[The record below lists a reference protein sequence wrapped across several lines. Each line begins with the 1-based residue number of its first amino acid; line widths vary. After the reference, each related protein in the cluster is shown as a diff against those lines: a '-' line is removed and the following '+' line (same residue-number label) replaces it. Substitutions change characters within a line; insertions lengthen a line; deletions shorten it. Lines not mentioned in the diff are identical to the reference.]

1 MSDATDEPTT
11 APKEP
16 TSQPTE
22 DSANTEKPAW
32 RILRP
37 VSAPIAVAL
46 LLQVLGSLASA
57 IPLLALVRI
66 VNELLLGTDKVWP
79 AVWWFIG
86 GLGGALALGSLAL
99 LITHLVDLRLQA
111 ELRVQLADKLSRLPL
126 GWFDQSSSGRVRRII
141 QDDVASLHHLVAH
154 ALVEITAAVL
164 TPVVGVIVALTID
177 WRLVLCCVISPVAY
191 MVLFSVLAPGD
202 MRSVMA
208 RIAESLS
215 EVSAAVIEFVDGIA
229 VLRVF
234 GAEETGSAR
243 FTRASDDF
251 TSEFRTLVTPQMR
264 AHAIALTALG
274 LPVVALTV
282 VVPGAAMVAAGWS
295 DVADVVVVTMI
306 ALSLPATL
314 LTVGAG
320 QQHINDG
327 LEAAGRLITLL
338 DEPELLVAEHPLEPA
353 GTDVSIENV
362 TFGYAP
368 DEPVLHGVSLTARE
382 GSVTALVGA
391 SGSGK
396 STLASLIARFR
407 DVDAG
412 AIRIGNV
419 DVRDIDPH
427 VLHQPVGILLQS
439 PSLPSMS
446 IRDNIALGRPGA
458 TDEDIQH
465 AASLAAIDAR
475 IRELPRGYGSV
486 VGEDARLSGG
496 ETQRVAIARAIL
508 ADPHVLILDEATS
521 AIDPENEAAIGQALA
536 ELTRGR
542 TVIMIAHRLGTI
554 THADQI
560 VVLDQGRIVEQGEH
574 ESLLA
579 ADGQYAALWRN
590 QAAVTGGAR

>member
-66 VNELLLGTDKVWP
+66 VNELLLGTDKVWS

-177 WRLVLCCVISPVAY
+177 WRLGLCCVISPVAY

-427 VLHQPVGILLQS
+427 VLHQHVGILLQS

-536 ELTRGR
+536 ELARGR

>member
-11 APKEP
+11 APKGP

-22 DSANTEKPAW
+22 DSANTGKPAW

-177 WRLVLCCVISPVAY
+177 WRLG
-191 MVLFSVLAPGD
+191 LFSVLAPGD

-338 DEPELLVAEHPLEPA
+338 DEPELLVAEHPLEPV

-427 VLHQPVGILLQS
+427 VLHQHVGILLQS

>member
-177 WRLVLCCVISPVAY
+177 GRLGLCCVISPVAY

-427 VLHQPVGILLQS
+427 VLHQHVGILLQS

>member
-11 APKEP
+11 APKGP

-22 DSANTEKPAW
+22 DSANTGKPAW

-177 WRLVLCCVISPVAY
+177 WRLGLCCVISPVAY

-264 AHAIALTALG
+264 A
-274 LPVVALTV
+274 
-282 VVPGAAMVAAGWS
+282 
-295 DVADVVVVTMI
+295 
-306 ALSLPATL
+306 LSLI
-314 LTVGAG
+314 
-320 QQHINDG
+320 HI
-327 LEAAGRLITLL
+327 
-338 DEPELLVAEHPLEPA
+338 
-353 GTDVSIENV
+353 
-362 TFGYAP
+362 
-368 DEPVLHGVSLTARE
+368 
-382 GSVTALVGA
+382 
-391 SGSGK
+391 
-396 STLASLIARFR
+396 
-407 DVDAG
+407 
-412 AIRIGNV
+412 
-419 DVRDIDPH
+419 
-427 VLHQPVGILLQS
+427 
-439 PSLPSMS
+439 
-446 IRDNIALGRPGA
+446 
-458 TDEDIQH
+458 
-465 AASLAAIDAR
+465 
-475 IRELPRGYGSV
+475 
-486 VGEDARLSGG
+486 
-496 ETQRVAIARAIL
+496 
-508 ADPHVLILDEATS
+508 
-521 AIDPENEAAIGQALA
+521 
-536 ELTRGR
+536 
-542 TVIMIAHRLGTI
+542 
-554 THADQI
+554 
-560 VVLDQGRIVEQGEH
+560 
-574 ESLLA
+574 
-579 ADGQYAALWRN
+579 
-590 QAAVTGGAR
+590 

>member
-1 MSDATDEPTT
+1 MPRVTDEPTT
-11 APKEP
+11 VANESPSRP
-16 TSQPTE
+16 TG
-22 DSANTEKPAW
+22 DNANAGNPSW

-37 VSAPIAVAL
+37 VATPIAVAL
-46 LLQVLGSLASA
+46 LLQVLSSLASA

-66 VNELLLGTDKVWP
+66 VDGLTRGTDAVWP

-86 GLGGALALGSLAL
+86 GLGGALSLGSLAL
-99 LITHLVDLRLQA
+99 LITHLVDLRVQA
-111 ELRVQLADKLSRLPL
+111 GLRMQLADKLSRLPL
-126 GWFDQSSSGRVRRII
+126 GWFDQSSSGRVRRIV
-141 QDDVASLHHLVAH
+141 QDDVATLHHLVAH
-154 ALVEITAAVL
+154 ALVEVTAAAL
-164 TPVVGVIVALTID
+164 TPAVGVIVALTID
-177 WRLVLCCVISPVAY
+177 WRLGLCCLIGPVAY

-202 MRSVMA
+202 MRTVMS

-234 GAEETGSAR
+234 GAGETGSAR

-274 LPVVALTV
+274 LPVVALTIV
-282 VVPGAAMVAAGWS
+282 APGAAMVVAGWS
-295 DVADVVVVTMI
+295 EVADVVVVTMI

-327 LEAAGRLITLL
+327 QEAAGRLIGLL
-338 DEPELLVAEHPLEPA
+338 DEPDLPVARQPREPA
-353 GTDVSIENV
+353 GADVTIEDV

-368 DEPVLHGVSLTARE
+368 DQPVLHEVSLTARE
-382 GSVTALVGA
+382 G

-412 AIRIGNV
+412 AIRIGDV

-427 VLHQPVGILLQS
+427 VLHQHVGVLLQS
-439 PSLPSMS
+439 PSLPAMS
-446 IRDNIALGRPGA
+446 IRDNIALGCPGA

-465 AASLAAIDAR
+465 AASQAAIDAR
-475 IRELPRGYGSV
+475 IRELPRGYDSV

-508 ADPHVLILDEATS
+508 ADPQVLVLDEATS
-521 AIDPENEAAIGQALA
+521 AVDPENEAAIGQALA

-554 THADQI
+554 AHADQI
-560 VVLDQGRIVEQGEH
+560 VVLDHGRIVEQGH
-574 ESLLA
+574 HKSLLA
-579 ADGQYAALWRN
+579 ADGRYAELWHD
-590 QAAVTGGAR
+590 QAVVAGGAR

>member
-1 MSDATDEPTT
+1 MPHVTDEPTT

-22 DSANTEKPAW
+22 DSTNTGNPVW

-37 VSAPIAVAL
+37 VSTPIAVAL
-46 LLQVLGSLASA
+46 LLQVLGSLVSA

-66 VNELLLGTDKVWP
+66 VDELLLGTDKVWP

-86 GLGGALALGSLAL
+86 GIGGALALGSLAL
-99 LITHLVDLRLQA
+99 LITHLVDLRVQA
-111 ELRVQLADKLSRLPL
+111 GLRVQLADKLSRLPL
-126 GWFDQSSSGRVRRII
+126 GWFDQRSSGHVRRII

-164 TPVVGVIVALTID
+164 TPVVGIIVALTID
-177 WRLVLCCVISPVAY
+177 WRLGLCCMIGPVAY
-191 MVLFSVLAPGD
+191 MVVFSVLAPGD
-202 MRSVMA
+202 MRTVMA
-208 RIAESLS
+208 RISESLS
-215 EVSAAVIEFVDGIA
+215 GVSAAVIEFVDGIA

-234 GAEETGSAR
+234 GAEATGSTR

-274 LPVVALTV
+274 LPVIALTV
-282 VVPGAAMVAAGWS
+282 VAPGAAMVAAGWS
-295 DVADVVVVTMI
+295 EIADVVVVTMI

-327 LEAAGRLITLL
+327 LEAAGRLIALL
-338 DEPELLVAEHPLEPA
+338 DEPELLVAEQPREPA
-353 GTDVSIENV
+353 GADVTIENV

-382 GSVTALVGA
+382 GSVTALVGS

-427 VLHQPVGILLQS
+427 VLHQHVGILLQS

-475 IRELPRGYGSV
+475 IRELPRGYSSV

-496 ETQRVAIARAIL
+496 ETQRVAIARVIL

-554 THADQI
+554 TQADQI
-560 VVLDQGRIVEQGEH
+560 VVLDHGRIVEQGDH

-579 ADGQYAALWRN
+579 ADGHYAALWRN
-590 QAAVTGGAR
+590 QAALTGGAR

>member
-1 MSDATDEPTT
+1 MPRVTDEPTT
-11 APKEP
+11 VANESPSRP
-16 TSQPTE
+16 TG
-22 DSANTEKPAW
+22 DNANAGNPSW

-37 VSAPIAVAL
+37 VATPIAVAL
-46 LLQVLGSLASA
+46 LLQVLSSLASA

-66 VNELLLGTDKVWP
+66 VDGLTRGTDAVWP

-86 GLGGALALGSLAL
+86 GLGGALSLGSLAL
-99 LITHLVDLRLQA
+99 LITHLVDLRVQA
-111 ELRVQLADKLSRLPL
+111 GLRMQLADKLSRLPL
-126 GWFDQSSSGRVRRII
+126 GWFDQSSSGRVRRIV
-141 QDDVASLHHLVAH
+141 QDDVATLHHLVAH
-154 ALVEITAAVL
+154 ALVEVTAAAL
-164 TPVVGVIVALTID
+164 TPAVGVIVALTID
-177 WRLVLCCVISPVAY
+177 WRLGLCCLIGPVAY

-202 MRSVMA
+202 MRTVMS

-234 GAEETGSAR
+234 GAGETGSAR

-274 LPVVALTV
+274 LPVVALTIV
-282 VVPGAAMVAAGWS
+282 APGVAMVAAGWS
-295 DVADVVVVTMI
+295 EVADVVVVTMI

-320 QQHINDG
+320 QQHVNDG
-327 LEAAGRLITLL
+327 QEAAGRLIGLL
-338 DEPELLVAEHPLEPA
+338 DEPDLPVARQPREPA
-353 GTDVSIENV
+353 GADVTIEDV

-368 DEPVLHGVSLTARE
+368 DQPVLHEVSLTARE
-382 GSVTALVGA
+382 GSVTALVGS

-412 AIRIGNV
+412 AIRIGDV

-427 VLHQPVGILLQS
+427 VLHQHVGVLLQS
-439 PSLPSMS
+439 PSLPAMS
-446 IRDNIALGRPGA
+446 IRDNIALGRPDA

-465 AASLAAIDAR
+465 AASQAAIDTR
-475 IRELPRGYGSV
+475 IRELPRGYDSV

-496 ETQRVAIARAIL
+496 EIQRVAIARAIL
-508 ADPHVLILDEATS
+508 ADPQVLVLDEATS
-521 AIDPENEAAIGQALA
+521 AVDPENEAAIGQALA

-554 THADQI
+554 AHADQI
-560 VVLDQGRIVEQGEH
+560 VVLDHGRIVEQGNH
-574 ESLLA
+574 KSLLA
-579 ADGQYAALWRN
+579 ADGRYAELWHD
-590 QAAVTGGAR
+590 QAVVAGGAR